1 MGNILTK
8 KSKNSEHST
17 PLISSYGLSIEFS
30 EYDLDN
36 HLVQKSSRVS
46 DKVPDSKLEDYLTN
60 SQEYNDTIALS
71 YLFSVI

>member
-8 KSKNSEHST
+8 KSINSEHST
-17 PLISSYGLSIEFS
+17 LLISSSGLSIEFS

-36 HLVQKSSRVS
+36 HLVQESSRVS

>member
-8 KSKNSEHST
+8 KSINSEHSI
-17 PLISSYGLSIEFS
+17 PLTSSSGLSIQSSKYEL
-30 EYDLDN
+30 EN

-46 DKVPDSKLEDYLTN
+46 DKVPDSELEDYLTN
-60 SQEYNDTIALS
+60 SQEYNNTIALA